1 MMRTISIPL
10 DPLLTPQQN
19 AAKYYKRYAKAKSA
33 EHHLQEQ
40 MEIARRD
47 IAYMESVLEA
57 IQHAETEQDFLDIR
71 AELREGGFL
80 KKQGKKE
87 IRRAARPRQFR
98 TSSGFRVLVGRNN
111 RQNDQLTMKEADYR
125 DIWLHTQKIHGS
137 HVSLVILMCWQQIGY
152 MMIIYIAG
160 LQSIPDTLVEAAK
173 IAAYYSQARESGN
186 VPVDY
191 TQVRYVKKPAGAR
204 PGMVTY
210 QAYQTVY
217 VTPEEALIQRL
228 KES

>member
-1 MMRTISIPL
+1 MERGKGQLVCENFYDEAGGTISIPL

-111 RQNDQLTMKEADYR
+111 RQNDQLTMKEATIGISGFIR
-125 DIWLHTQKIHGS
+125 RKSTALMLSCVQRAERWMLIRWWRRRKLRRI
-137 HVSLVILMCWQQIGY
+137 IL
-152 MMIIYIAG
+152 
-160 LQSIPDTLVEAAK
+160 
-173 IAAYYSQARESGN
+173 
-186 VPVDY
+186 
-191 TQVRYVKKPAGAR
+191 R
-204 PGMVTY
+204 PGRAEMF
-210 QAYQTVY
+210 
-217 VTPEEALIQRL
+217 PWIIRR
-228 KES
+228 